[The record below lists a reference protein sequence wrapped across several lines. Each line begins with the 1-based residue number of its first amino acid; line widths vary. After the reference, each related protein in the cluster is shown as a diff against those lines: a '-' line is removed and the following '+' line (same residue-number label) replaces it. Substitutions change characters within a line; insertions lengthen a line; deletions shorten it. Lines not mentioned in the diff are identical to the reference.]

1 MANSL
6 LGAVQRE
13 PIVGDVAHRKKGVA
27 AGVAGIASLDLTRLS
42 VAEAA
47 REMRAPVH
55 FALIQVPFRCIS
67 RGDMR
72 LILESGQDG
81 TQLAVPI
88 HLLSDKPCL

>member
-27 AGVAGIASLDLTRLS
+27 AGVAGIASLDLTLLS

-47 REMRAPVH
+47 REMRAPVAFCADSGAFSLH
-55 FALIQVPFRCIS
+55 FT
-67 RGDMR
+67 GR
-72 LILESGQDG
+72 LRLHVESGQDG
-81 TQLAVPI
+81 TLLPVSLP
-88 HLLSDKPCL
+88 LLSDTPCL

>member
-27 AGVAGIASLDLTRLS
+27 AGVARIASLDLTRAISAS

-47 REMRAPVH
+47 REMRAPVA
-55 FALIQVPFRCIS
+55 FWLIQVPFRCIS
-67 RGDMR
+67 HGDVR
-72 LILESGQDG
+72 LLLESRQ
-81 TQLAVPI
+81 T
-88 HLLSDKPCL
+88 